1 MQKKPQKNQNIF
13 FYSILV
19 HKGIK
24 KKDDE
29 NDEESK
35 LIGKMYKIYLTL
47 QTFSQTK

>member
-1 MQKKPQKNQNIF
+1 MQKKNKTQNIF

-19 HKGIK
+19 HKGIKK